1 MILKNLKR
9 LRAVMRA
16 PQNTKETLLLKMK
29 SCDRNK
35 KDRRSG
41 GTFSVNP
48 KIALK
53 GWIVYAVFSLC

>member
-1 MILKNLKR
+1 MILKKSKR
-9 LRAVMRA
+9 IRSVMRA
-16 PQNTKETLLLKMK
+16 PRNTKENLLLKMK

-53 GWIVYAVFSLC
+53 G

>member
-1 MILKNLKR
+1 
-9 LRAVMRA
+9 
-16 PQNTKETLLLKMK
+16 
-29 SCDRNK
+29 CDRNK

-53 GWIVYAVFSLC
+53 G